1 MSQSQGTAAKY
12 RIRPGTFF
20 DVPAVSRLYAAS
32 FATEPIIDFLF
43 PARRQD
49 PLSFYTS
56 TCRRFRGRYWTLGY
70 SLTVVVDKNNQPV
83 AFSWWKRP
91 VESLSIFQRF
101 LSPTAWVG
109 SLVNAVI
116 SIQNYLFPIQ
126 GSNPDN
132 AKAFER
138 ALAVTEPQVLNT
150 PQRQEAQYLSLLG
163 VDPVL
168 QGEGLGR
175 MLLEDGLRSAD
186 QEGSATWLISLAGL
200 ERFYARYGFI
210 ETLKVKIDELK
221 DWKGGMV
228 MVRE

>member
-1 MSQSQGTAAKY
+1 MSQTQGTTAKY
-12 RIRPGTFF
+12 RIRPATFF

-32 FATEPIIDFLF
+32 FATEPIIDFMF
-43 PARRQD
+43 PTRRQD
-49 PLSFYTS
+49 PLSFYTW
-56 TCRRFRGRYWTLGY
+56 TCRRFQSRYWTLGY
-70 SLTVVVDKNNQPV
+70 SLTVVVDEHNHPV

-91 VESLSIFQRF
+91 YASLSVFQRY
-101 LSPTAWVG
+101 LSPSAWIG

-116 SIQNYLFPIQ
+116 GITNYLFPIH
-126 GSNPDN
+126 GSNADN

-150 PQRQEAQYLSLLG
+150 PRRQGAQYLSLLG

-168 QGEGLGR
+168 QGEGLGK
-175 MLLEDGLRSAD
+175 MLLEDGLRSVD
-186 QEGSATWLISLAGL
+186 QEGSASWLISLAGL
-200 ERFYARYGFI
+200 ERFYSRYGFM
-210 ETLKVKIDELK
+210 ETLKIKVDGLQ